1 MSGLMCGP
9 DEPYLSRK
17 NYQCAF
23 SEKKFISF
31 VYCETSMIRSKGGAS
46 GKGGPYNRMS
56 RAIENK
62 LLNCI
67 DLYRSEGL
75 KDMSPLALID
85 YCLKVDSS
93 LRRMKRRQ
101 VELALEKVLADF
113 DTATPQEPES

>member
-1 MSGLMCGP
+1 MNR
-9 DEPYLSRK
+9 SR
-17 NYQCAF
+17 
-23 SEKKFISF
+23 
-31 VYCETSMIRSKGGAS
+31 GGSS
-46 GKGGPYNRMS
+46 GKGGTYNRMS

-75 KDMSPLALID
+75 KDMSPLVLID

-101 VELALEKVLADF
+101 VELALEKVLEDF
-113 DTATPQEPES
+113 DTATPREPES